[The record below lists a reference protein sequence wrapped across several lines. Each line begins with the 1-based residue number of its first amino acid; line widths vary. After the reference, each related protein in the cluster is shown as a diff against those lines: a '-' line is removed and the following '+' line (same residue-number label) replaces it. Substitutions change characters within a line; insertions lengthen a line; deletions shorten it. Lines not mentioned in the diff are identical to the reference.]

1 MNFANAIQNEL
12 NESYNVARSEN
23 GALGYRTTTSHL
35 LDMNFAISSLRRK
48 SDTEIQKMFS
58 QVFYEDKILA
68 CRFLFYTGDCREG
81 VGERRTFRIC
91 FKWLADNEPDF
102 CKALIP
108 LVAEYTR
115 WDNLWVLLDTQ
126 VKNEVVTLVKKQL
139 TEDAENLAANK
150 PISLLSKWMPSE
162 FASSKETK
170 KYAEIFRTELNC
182 TPRQYRKMISKMR
195 AYLKIVERDMSAKRW
210 SEIDYNAVPSRANLI
225 YNNAF
230 LRNDE
235 ERRRN
240 YLSKLASGDKSV
252 KINAG
257 VLFPHDIVGKYTN
270 SRGCWYRETVSNYD
284 ETLEQLWKN
293 LNDTVGGASNIMVVA
308 DSSGSMTTKVDSHS
322 NISAMTVANA
332 LAIYFSERCSGQFK
346 DNYITF
352 SSRPQWVN
360 LSNCKSLHDKLAK
373 AYGYNIVEDTNIE
386 KTFDLILK
394 TAIDNHMSQEDMPQ
408 TVLVIS
414 DCEFNSMVC
423 GRPDMKLFQN
433 INQKFENAGY
443 HMPKLVFWNVN
454 SRSGAIPVK
463 SNGNGFPCALV
474 SGFSTNVVK
483 MVLSGELDPL
493 KALLDILNNK
503 RYDAIENAIK
513 DLV

>member
-1 MNFANAIQNEL
+1 MNFADAIQNEL

-35 LDMNFAISSLRRK
+35 LDMNFAISSLRHK
-48 SDTEIQKMFS
+48 SDSEIQKMFS

-68 CRFLFYTGDCREG
+68 CRFLFYLRDAREG
-81 VGERRTFRIC
+81 SGERRSFRIC
-91 FKWLADNEPDF
+91 FKWLADNEPNF

-108 LVAEYTR
+108 LVAEYGR
-115 WDNLWVLLDTQ
+115 YDDLWVLLDTQ
-126 VKNEVVTLVKKQL
+126 VKDEVVTLVKKQL

-150 PISLLSKWMPSE
+150 PISLLAKWMPSE
-162 FASSKETK
+162 QGSSKTTK
-170 KYAEIFRTELNC
+170 RYAEIFRTELNC
-182 TPRQYRKMISKMR
+182 THRHYRKMISKMR
-195 AYLKIVERDMSAKRW
+195 EYLKIVERDMSAKKW
-210 SEIDYNAVPSRANLI
+210 GEIDYNSVPSRANLI

-270 SRGCWYRETVSNYD
+270 NGWYSKTINNYD

-308 DSSGSMTTKVDSHS
+308 DSSGSMTCRVDPHS

-332 LAIYFSERCSGQFK
+332 LAIYFSERCNGQFK
-346 DNYITF
+346 DKYITF
-352 SSRPQWVN
+352 SSRPQWVD

-414 DCEFNSMVC
+414 DMEFNCGTC

-433 INQKFENAGY
+433 INQKFEDAGY
-443 HMPKLVFWNVN
+443 HMPRLVFWNVN

-483 MVLSGELDPL
+483 MVLSNELDPL
-493 KALLDILNNK
+493 KALLDVLNAD
-503 RYDAIENAIK
+503 RYQAVEKAVK
-513 DLV
+513 ELA

>member
-1 MNFANAIQNEL
+1 MSFANAIKNEL
-12 NESYNVARSEN
+12 NESYNTARTEN
-23 GALGYRTTTSHL
+23 GALAYRTTTSHL
-35 LDMNFAISSLRRK
+35 LDMNFAISSLRNK
-48 SDTEIQKMFS
+48 SESEIQKMFS

-68 CRFLFYTGDCREG
+68 CRFLFYVRDAREG
-81 VGERRTFRIC
+81 TGERRTFRIC
-91 FKWLADNEPDF
+91 LKWLADNEPNV

-108 LVAEYTR
+108 LVAEYGR
-115 WDNLWVLLDTQ
+115 HDDIFVLLDTQ
-126 VKNEVVTLVKKQL
+126 VKDDVINTIKKQL
-139 TEDAENLAANK
+139 NEDAKNMMENK
-150 PISLLSKWMPSE
+150 PISLMAKWLKSPN
-162 FASSKETK
+162 ASSKETK
-170 KYAEIFRTELNC
+170 RLAKIIYKSIGITE
-182 TPRQYRKMISKMR
+182 RQYRKTLSKLR
-195 AYLKIVERDMSAKRW
+195 AYLDVVEVKMSAKQW
-210 SEIDYNAVPSRANLI
+210 NEINYSSVPSRSNLI

-230 LRNDE
+230 LKNDE
-235 ERRRN
+235 ERRRD

-257 VLFPHDIVGKYTN
+257 VLFPHDVVGKYTDF
-270 SRGCWYRETVSNYD
+270 SYWSERVKNYD

-308 DSSGSMTTKVDSHS
+308 DSSGSMTCKVDPHS
-322 NISAMTVANA
+322 NTSAMIVANA

-346 DNYITF
+346 DQYITF
-352 SSRPQWVN
+352 SSRPQWVD
-360 LSNCKSLHDKLAK
+360 LSNCTSLHDKLAK

-386 KTFDLILK
+386 KTFNLILK
-394 TAIDNHMSQEDMPQ
+394 TAVDNNMSQEDMPS

-414 DCEFNSMVC
+414 DMEFNQGVS

-433 INQKFENAGY
+433 INQKFEDAGY

-483 MVLSGELDPL
+483 MVLNGELDPL
-493 KALLDILNNK
+493 KALLVELNK
-503 RYDAIENAIK
+503 ERYAAVEEAVK
-513 DLV
+513 DVI